1 MPECIFSH
9 HLKKKKWWKRTED
22 LKLNNAGW
30 HLLCVYDLRKVTLF
44 EPYYKMEFL

>member
-9 HLKKKKWWKRTED
+9 HLKKKWWKRTED